1 MRRRS
6 RRSER
11 PLPTN
16 PYRDAAL
23 VYGFMA
29 IALVIVATLTGGD
42 VARAGLVAVIF
53 FVVATAWSW
62 WRFWVR
68 IREREAATA
77 AESANETDGSQNGN
91 GNGNGNGA
99 GKGTGA

>member
-1 MRRRS
+1 MGRRS
-6 RRSER
+6 RRSEG
-11 PLPTN
+11 PLPAH
-16 PYRDAAL
+16 PYRDSAL

-53 FVVATAWSW
+53 FVVATMWSW

-77 AESANETDGSQNGN
+77 AESANETNGSQNGS